1 MVISLTIKFRL
12 LSEALD
18 LITLLWIISRVDSE
32 TDHSNVQTSSSSE
45 VVDSG
50 DEEFSTL
57 QRTPVCNHDLDCSTM
72 CSLIVVVCRSTMVVA
87 IGIRQAR

>member
-1 MVISLTIKFRL
+1 MVVISLTIKFRL

-50 DEEFSTL
+50 DEEF
-57 QRTPVCNHDLDCSTM
+57 
-72 CSLIVVVCRSTMVVA
+72 
-87 IGIRQAR
+87 